1 MFSHLSQAPDS
12 AAITLADL
20 TDNFMEV
27 LPISTSQVETS
38 VDTAAQVAFP
48 EELFNSSSEVSLVL
62 LPVMLLLMA
71 GWYSNTQGH
80 ASIISISKGNISI
93 ASGKSSCL

>member
-1 MFSHLSQAPDS
+1 MFSHLSQGPDS
-12 AAITLADL
+12 AAIGLADLL

-38 VDTAAQVAFP
+38 VDTAAVLPPTQVAFP

-71 GWYSNTQGH
+71 GWYSKYTRTCFYHFN
-80 ASIISISKGNISI
+80 
-93 ASGKSSCL
+93 L